1 LRDTCVPQDILDILL
16 GTWDAIKD
24 TKDGKV
30 KYSADEG
37 SDPPYNGKFT
47 KMLSRKFGE
56 IKKEHAKQ
64 TAAVPARAGSV
75 ENVPDNEQIV
85 VPQA

>member
-1 LRDTCVPQDILDILL
+1 LRATCVPQDIIDILL
-16 GTWDAIKD
+16 GTWNAIKD
-24 TKDGKV
+24 TKYGKV
-30 KYSADEG
+30 KCSADEG
-37 SDPPYNGKFT
+37 SDPPYNGKFA

-64 TAAVPARAGSV
+64 TAAAAARAGSV
-75 ENVPDNEQIV
+75 ENVLDNEQTV